1 MSKKWCYMKTKEDTV
16 DVYNPVSAYILL
28 HVLVFLKF

>member
-16 DVYNPVSAYILL
+16 AIYNPESAYILL